1 MSEIL
6 HMTERIKLVRN
17 DTGPQIKL
25 TLTNELTDLPIDLTG
40 ASVTLHFRAV
50 DTETVLFSRPAFIN
64 PATASQGICIIEW
77 AVGNLNVEAGDY
89 EGEIEVV
96 LSSGLRE
103 TIFSLLKFRVREELA

>member
-1 MSEIL
+1 MSEK
-6 HMTERIKLVRN
+6 IKLVRN

-25 TLTNELTDLPIDLTG
+25 TLTNELTNLPIDLTN

-50 DTETVLFSRPAFIN
+50 DTEVVLFSRQ
-64 PATASQGICIIEW
+64 ATILVGMATQGICYIEW
-77 AVGNLNVEAGDY
+77 AAGNLDVEAGDY

-103 TIFSLLKFRVREELA
+103 TIFTLLKFKVREELA